1 MKILPLILLASSFS
15 VMVSAAEPF
24 PEPFGL
30 NWGMTES
37 QLKKSGF
44 KSASPAGKF
53 NVLTSV
59 STPKAW
65 SRADTYMAVTYRKKL
80 VKVIAHSRAF
90 TSDIYGRDGKALYN
104 QVKSLL
110 IQKYG
115 EPKRSHER
123 TGLALYDDADE
134 FYQCLKY
141 SGCGNYISLF
151 EYQNGY
157 ISVQLEGTGRGKGYL
172 SVAYESPAFYAA
184 KNTIEQSNNQSDTEA
199 F

>member
-1 MKILPLILLASSFS
+1 MLLASSFS

-30 NWGMTES
+30 NWTMTET

-44 KSASPAGKF
+44 KSATPAGKF

-65 SRADTYMAVTYRKKL
+65 SKADTYMAVTYQKKL

-90 TSDIYGRDGKALYN
+90 TSDIYGSDGKALYS

-110 IQKYG
+110 TKKYG
-115 EPKRSHER
+115 EPDTQYEH
-123 TGLALYDDADE
+123 TGLKLYDDSDE

-141 SGCGNYISLF
+141 DGCGTYLSLF
-151 EYQNGY
+151 KVDGG
-157 ISVQLEGTGRGKGYL
+157 IVAVQLKGTGRGKGYL
-172 SVAYESPAFYAA
+172 SVGYESPAFYAA
-184 KNTIEQSNNQSDTEA
+184 KNTIEQSNTESDTEA